1 MRARVIAL
9 SLALAL
15 STRAAAAQDTTYVPT
30 KEYPNGRQVVVLY
43 FGAKWCKPCGLPAM
57 KEAILHMKPLAAKQ
71 AKDSSAVFSAT
82 VVAFDRNLPDALTFV
97 EPLGAFDEY
106 IVGNDITNLA
116 AERFLWG
123 DPLADKAVPTLIV
136 IERTVTTS
144 RKTGIVFGPHR
155 VLRRLSGDSIVPW
168 VSAGARIWK

>member
-1 MRARVIAL
+1 MLSRAFSVGLGLMLCAPAV
-9 SLALAL
+9 S
-15 STRAAAAQDTTYVPT
+15 AQDTTYVPT

-57 KEAILHMKPLAAKQ
+57 KDAILRMKPLAAKQ
-71 AKDSSAVFSAT
+71 AKDSSAAFSAT

-97 EPLGAFDEY
+97 APLGAFDEY

-123 DPLADKAVPTLIV
+123 DPLADKALPTLIV

-144 RKTGIVFGPHR
+144 RQTGIVFGPHR
-155 VLRRLSGDSIVPW
+155 VLRRVSGDSIVPW
-168 VSAGARIWK
+168 VNAGARVWK